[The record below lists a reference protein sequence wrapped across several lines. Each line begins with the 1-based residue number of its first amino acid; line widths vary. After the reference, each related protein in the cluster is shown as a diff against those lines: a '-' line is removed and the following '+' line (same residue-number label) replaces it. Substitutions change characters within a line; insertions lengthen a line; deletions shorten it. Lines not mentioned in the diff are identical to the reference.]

1 MYYSKT
7 KTPSLLASIASMRLF
22 SLTLLILITTKSK
35 LAHQLE
41 AEATSIPLFGPF
53 DKSSSVLIRDG
64 MALIQSL
71 NVQRLKTFG
80 DLASY
85 FTQSQLSCFPA
96 PATYIDS
103 FGANLLGWDPSW
115 YLTIN
120 SPNIFKRTCLLESTV
135 MNFFQSGILRSSIT

>member
-1 MYYSKT
+1 MTRLQTLHCAYSVEN
-7 KTPSLLASIASMRLF
+7 
-22 SLTLLILITTKSK
+22 TLLKKKEKTTKSK

-41 AEATSIPLFGPF
+41 TEATSIPLFGPF

-85 FTQSQLSCFPA
+85 FTQSQLSCLPSIGCL
-96 PATYIDS
+96 IDV
-103 FGANLLGWDPSW
+103 FDL
-115 YLTIN
+115 
-120 SPNIFKRTCLLESTV
+120 
-135 MNFFQSGILRSSIT
+135 